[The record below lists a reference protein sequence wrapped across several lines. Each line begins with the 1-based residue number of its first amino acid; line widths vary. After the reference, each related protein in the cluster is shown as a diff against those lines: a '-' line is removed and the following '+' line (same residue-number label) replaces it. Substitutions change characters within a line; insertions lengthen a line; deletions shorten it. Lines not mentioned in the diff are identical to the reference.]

1 MTGRSGEPKR
11 APNRLTEPRIDLV
24 APNEM
29 SDEQRELMTDKQA
42 QLSLFQLTA
51 RHPEVLR
58 RLKAVGSF
66 ANRETRIAARDRE
79 LMILRMS
86 WLYDSAFEWGQH
98 YAQAIEAGLTE
109 ADAER
114 VKAGPDAAGWSD
126 WDLAVL
132 EATDGIV
139 ADCMIP
145 DAAWSVLRTRYD
157 EETMLEF
164 VIFFG
169 HYTMVAMFANT
180 FGLGVAPGRPN
191 FDGELAT

>member
-1 MTGRSGEPKR
+1 MTGHGPKR
-11 APNRLTEPRIDLV
+11 APERLAEPRIALV
-24 APNEM
+24 APDEM
-29 SDEQRELMTDKQA
+29 SDEQRDLMNDKQA

-66 ANRETRIAARDRE
+66 ANRETKIAERDRE

-86 WLYDSAFEWGQH
+86 WLYDSEFEWGQH
-98 YAQAIEAGLTE
+98 YAQALDADLTQ

-114 VKAGPDAAGWSD
+114 VKAGPDADGWSD
-126 WDLAVL
+126 WDRAIVTAV
-132 EATDGIV
+132 DGIA

-145 DAAWSVLRTRYD
+145 TPAWDTLRTRYD

-169 HYTMVAMFANT
+169 HYTMVAIFANT
-180 FGLGVAPGRPN
+180 FGLGVAPGRPG
-191 FDGELAT
+191 FDGKVTT